1 MAHEVI
7 SLGPDGFV
15 GSEMHGFQGKTCLK
29 VAAELS
35 AELEK
40 LGIITQLDGIQM
52 KDTAEQVITVQQTA
66 LKVEQR

>member
-1 MAHEVI
+1 
-7 SLGPDGFV
+7 
-15 GSEMHGFQGKTCLK
+15 MHGFQGKTCLK